1 MYNFVDTTER
11 YPGQN
16 LPSEALMFNGN
27 YLENVIPGYRTLY
40 VSGREILGTE
50 ITDLETGVSDGTK
63 IPAQTLSTQNHCG
76 WISTDC

>member
-27 YLENVIPGYRTLY
+27 
-40 VSGREILGTE
+40 
-50 ITDLETGVSDGTK
+50 ETIWK
-63 IPAQTLSTQNHCG
+63 M
-76 WISTDC
+76 

>member
-16 LPSEALMFNGN
+16 LPSEALMFNGS

-40 VSGREILGTE
+40 VSGREFWVRRLQIWKQACLTVQSIDE
-50 ITDLETGVSDGTK
+50 SV
-63 IPAQTLSTQNHCG
+63 
-76 WISTDC
+76 ISQGLLWWDISW

>member
-11 YPGQN
+11 YQGQN
-16 LPSEALMFNGN
+16 LPSEALMFNGS

-50 ITDLETGVSDGTK
+50 ITDLEQACLTVQSIDE
-63 IPAQTLSTQNHCG
+63 SV
-76 WISTDC
+76 ISQGLLWWDISW

>member
-27 YLENVIPGYRTLY
+27 YLENVIPA
-40 VSGREILGTE
+40 
-50 ITDLETGVSDGTK
+50 TGHYMCLAGK
-63 IPAQTLSTQNHCG
+63 F
-76 WISTDC
+76 

>member
-40 VSGREILGTE
+40 VSGREVLQIWKLAYPMVRN
-50 ITDLETGVSDGTK
+50 TGANAINPEPLWLD
-63 IPAQTLSTQNHCG
+63 IN
-76 WISTDC
+76 